1 MKFIK
6 NTLIAFIAFFVIVNI
21 SFAGNIAH
29 ANVTQYSMTINKIE
43 IYNSTTA
50 AWVTIASTPKTVDI
64 AIASV
69 GAAIGSMTNADVTL
83 PFGSYT
89 KVKAT
94 VSDTFTIKACSDSGG
109 STCTTATKVP
119 GNNAALVAT
128 SATAIAGSVIVNS
141 GVDLTSTITLTAP
154 FEMTAA
160 TTGMSSTV
168 SFNLNNVFTYVDA
181 GTDYIYPGPP
191 STTITMQ

>member
-6 NTLIAFIAFFVIVNI
+6 NTLITFIAFFAIVNI

-29 ANVTQYSMTINKIE
+29 ANVTQYSITINKIE

-50 AWVTIASTPKTVDI
+50 EWVTIASTPKTVDI
-64 AIASV
+64 ASASA

-94 VSDTFTIKACSDSGG
+94 VSDTFTIKACSDDGG
-109 STCTTATKVP
+109 STCTTA
-119 GNNAALVAT
+119 NNATDASLVAT
-128 SATAIAGSVIVNS
+128 SATAVAGSVVVNS
-141 GVDLTSTITLTAP
+141 GVDLTETITLTTP

-160 TTGMSSTV
+160 TTGLSSTV
-168 SFNLNNVFTYVDA
+168 SFDLNNVFTYVDD

>member
-6 NTLIAFIAFFVIVNI
+6 NTLIAFIAFIAIVNI

-29 ANVTQYSMTINKIE
+29 ANVTQYSITINKIE

-50 AWVTIASTPKTVDI
+50 EWVTIASTPKTVDI
-64 AIASV
+64 ASASA

-94 VSDTFTIKACSDSGG
+94 VSDTFTIKACSDDGG
-109 STCTTATKVP
+109 STCTTAT
-119 GNNAALVAT
+119 NATDASLVAT
-128 SATAIAGSVIVNS
+128 SATAVAGSVVVNS
-141 GVDLTSTITLTAP
+141 GVDLTATITLTAP
-154 FEMTAA
+154 FEMNAA
-160 TTGMSSTV
+160 TASMSTTI
-168 SFNLNNVFTYVDA
+168 SFDLDNVFTYNAANEYITA
-181 GTDYIYPGPP
+181 GEPAVTV
-191 STTITMQ
+191 SMQ

>member
-1 MKFIK
+1 MKFFK
-6 NTLIAFIAFFVIVNI
+6 NTLIAFIAFFAIVNI

-64 AIASV
+64 ASASA
-69 GAAIGSMTNADVTL
+69 GASIGSMTNADVTL

-94 VSDTFTIKACSDSGG
+94 VSDTFTIKACNDAGG
-109 STCTTATKVP
+109 SCTTADKVS
-119 GNNAALVAT
+119 GNDAALVAT

-141 GVDLTSTITLTAP
+141 GVDLTETITLTTP

-168 SFNLNNVFTYVDA
+168 SFDLNNVFTYVDA

>member
-1 MKFIK
+1 
-6 NTLIAFIAFFVIVNI
+6 
-21 SFAGNIAH
+21 
-29 ANVTQYSMTINKIE
+29 MTINKIE

-50 AWVTIASTPKTVDI
+50 EWVTIASTPKTVDI
-64 AIASV
+64 ASASAGV
-69 GAAIGSMTNADVTL
+69 AIGSMTNADVTL

-94 VSDTFTIKACSDSGG
+94 VSDTFTIKACSGNGG
-109 STCTTATKVP
+109 STCTTATKVS
-119 GNNAALVAT
+119 GNDAALVAT

-141 GVDLTSTITLTAP
+141 GVDLTETITLTTP

-168 SFNLNNVFTYVDA
+168 SFDLNNVFTYVDDD
-181 GTDYIYPGPP
+181 TDHIYPGPP